1 MRLRLLQYTYNLS
14 SLLLRRVLT
23 KTTTLT
29 AYGEKTQQLL
39 LDQSQP
45 ASPQASST
53 TAVNVASVKQLKL
66 DREWNERE
74 ELCVRRFMCA

>member
-1 MRLRLLQYTYNLS
+1 MPPTELFFCVVRLRLLQYTYNLS

-39 LDQSQP
+39 LDQSQL
-45 ASPQASST
+45 ALPQASST
-53 TAVNVASVKQLKL
+53 TAVNVAVAAVKLLEL
-66 DREWNERE
+66 DREWN
-74 ELCVRRFMCA
+74 